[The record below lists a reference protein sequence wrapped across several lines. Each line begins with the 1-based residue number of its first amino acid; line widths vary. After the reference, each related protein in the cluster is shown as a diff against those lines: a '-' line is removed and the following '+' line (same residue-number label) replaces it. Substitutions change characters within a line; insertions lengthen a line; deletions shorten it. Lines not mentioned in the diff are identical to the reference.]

1 MIDTFDFM
9 KPLETAKDVSFIL
22 LSNILLAFV
31 LIIILISIIYYVTNK
46 DPDSDYINYLKN
58 QFNFDFSFPN
68 SDSKSDSK
76 SKSSYRSSLFSY
88 FAFGF
93 DNVKYNF
100 IKYPILL
107 LFSSFLFIILFSLPK
122 KHAFHDTAKYSIPAL
137 SLFYFFILYKSFTTS
152 YLDLNNFNLNR
163 IKSVM
168 IFFSV
173 IATLLTFYIKD
184 PGNFISNNFGE
195 SLLIIIIIGILVF
208 MQLINVLVVN
218 RMNPFKDYVIKRTF
232 EKTTRTNKLF
242 NMVSLILYFA
252 FIIIMTVLTIKNK
265 DSDQFVPLLLSTV
278 CIGLIWGGINI
289 GWILYKNPIRGDQ
302 VAKGE
307 NFSKKFGIFIGIAIL
322 ILGVIGSL
330 KLIDDFAGEMTTL
343 GKTITILILLTLM
356 ATFYKFI
363 KAKYRTSETKFDNL
377 FNLIFDGIF
386 YIPCLLN
393 DIFDFIYRLFYYL
406 FTNDG
411 KISFYNQQDK
421 ISMLIIFFI
430 ALFFLLYVS
439 IKQINNKL
447 VTQNGKVL
455 INHPIPL
462 NKEYHLGNYE
472 TLNEIS
478 DYNYNYSISFWMYL
492 HSSQSNNSDNYYS
505 IVNYANKP
513 NFTYNPNKHEFQI
526 ICDISGSENQEIIYT
541 NDNMPLQKWTN
552 IVFTCNNATMDV
564 FVDNNLVISKS
575 NIIPYVNIDS
585 LTVGGKSG
593 LSGGICNVVYFKK
606 PLSVGNMFILYH
618 SNKYIK
624 PPITDISSKT
634 VLNSVK

>member
-1 MIDTFDFM
+1 MIDNFDFL

-22 LSNILLAFV
+22 LSNILIALV

-46 DPDSDYINYLKN
+46 DPDSDYIDYLKN
-58 QFNFDFSFPN
+58 QFNFDFSFPK

-76 SKSSYRSSLFSY
+76 SKSSYNSSSFFSN

-93 DNVKYNF
+93 DNVKYDF
-100 IKYPILL
+100 FKYPGLL
-107 LFSSFLFIILFSLPK
+107 LISSLLFIILFSLPK

-137 SLFYFFILYKSFTTS
+137 SLFYIFVLYKSFTTS

-195 SLLIIIIIGILVF
+195 SLLIIVIIGILAF
-208 MQLINVLVVN
+208 IQLVNVLFVN
-218 RMNPFKDYVIKRTF
+218 RMNPFKNYDIKRTF
-232 EKTTRTNKLF
+232 EKTTRTKKLL
-242 NMVSLILYFA
+242 NMASYILYFA
-252 FIIIMTVLTIKNK
+252 FIVIMSVFTIKKK
-265 DSDQFVPLLLSTV
+265 DSDQYLPLLFSTIS
-278 CIGLIWGGINI
+278 IGIIWGYYNI
-289 GWILYKNPIRGDQ
+289 RTFFKNPIRGDQ

-307 NFSKKFGIFIGIAIL
+307 KFSKILGIFIGISIL
-322 ILGVIGSL
+322 ILGIIGSI

-356 ATFYKFI
+356 AAFYKFI
-363 KAKYRTSETKFDNL
+363 KAKYRTSDTKFDNI

-411 KISFYNQQDK
+411 KVSFYNQQDK
-421 ISMLIIFFI
+421 VSMLIIFFI
-430 ALFFLLYVS
+430 AVFFLLYIS
-439 IKQINNKL
+439 IKKINNKL
-447 VTQNGKVL
+447 VTQDGKVL
-455 INHPIPL
+455 INHPIQL

-472 TLNEIS
+472 TLNEVS
-478 DYNYNYSISFWMYL
+478 DYKYNYSISFWMYL

-505 IVNYANKP
+505 ILNYANKP

-526 ICDISGSENQEIIYT
+526 ICDISGSEEQVIIYK

-552 IVFTCNNATMDV
+552 VVFNCNNATMDV

-575 NIIPYVNIDS
+575 NIVPYVNIDS
-585 LTVGGKSG
+585 LTVGENDG

-618 SNKYIK
+618 SNKYK
-624 PPITDISSKT
+624 NPPITDISSKT
-634 VLNSVK
+634 VVNSF

>member
-195 SLLIIIIIGILVF
+195 SLLIIIIIGILV
-208 MQLINVLVVN
+208 LA
-218 RMNPFKDYVIKRTF
+218 R
-232 EKTTRTNKLF
+232 
-242 NMVSLILYFA
+242 
-252 FIIIMTVLTIKNK
+252 
-265 DSDQFVPLLLSTV
+265 
-278 CIGLIWGGINI
+278 
-289 GWILYKNPIRGDQ
+289 
-302 VAKGE
+302 
-307 NFSKKFGIFIGIAIL
+307 
-322 ILGVIGSL
+322 
-330 KLIDDFAGEMTTL
+330 AG
-343 GKTITILILLTLM
+343 
-356 ATFYKFI
+356 
-363 KAKYRTSETKFDNL
+363 
-377 FNLIFDGIF
+377 
-386 YIPCLLN
+386 
-393 DIFDFIYRLFYYL
+393 
-406 FTNDG
+406 
-411 KISFYNQQDK
+411 
-421 ISMLIIFFI
+421 
-430 ALFFLLYVS
+430 
-439 IKQINNKL
+439 
-447 VTQNGKVL
+447 
-455 INHPIPL
+455 
-462 NKEYHLGNYE
+462 
-472 TLNEIS
+472 
-478 DYNYNYSISFWMYL
+478 
-492 HSSQSNNSDNYYS
+492 
-505 IVNYANKP
+505 
-513 NFTYNPNKHEFQI
+513 
-526 ICDISGSENQEIIYT
+526 
-541 NDNMPLQKWTN
+541 
-552 IVFTCNNATMDV
+552 
-564 FVDNNLVISKS
+564 
-575 NIIPYVNIDS
+575 
-585 LTVGGKSG
+585 
-593 LSGGICNVVYFKK
+593 
-606 PLSVGNMFILYH
+606 
-618 SNKYIK
+618 
-624 PPITDISSKT
+624 
-634 VLNSVK
+634 